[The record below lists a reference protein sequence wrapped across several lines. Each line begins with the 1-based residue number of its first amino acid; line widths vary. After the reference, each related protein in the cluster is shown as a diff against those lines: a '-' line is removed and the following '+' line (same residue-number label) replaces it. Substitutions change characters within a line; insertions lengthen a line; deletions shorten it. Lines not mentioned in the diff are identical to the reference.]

1 MSPLSV
7 NSSGLAAPGHLRLSD
22 QSLLTRRFVL
32 AGGAATIV
40 TASLTTG
47 WALAAAPT
55 TATNG
60 EALLD
65 KAQEAF
71 GLYDLALSRRH
82 LEAVGALPGIDRPTA
97 GRALRTLADYDWRF
111 DRDPRRATR
120 RLAQA
125 LAKEPGSPTTLVQ
138 RARLFHESG
147 QPALALEDVQA
158 AIKVAAEGVDR
169 SNALVLHAQIET
181 DPVRRDP
188 NAPAMQAR
196 AALAITDLNEVLR
209 RQPGRSDAA
218 EALVGIG
225 VAAGNGSAILNGVLA
240 YHFIANAAA
249 ATGIMV
255 APVTALASLV
265 RDWRAAPL
273 TNEERRRLAL
283 ALAGARFYKL
293 AAQVAEPVVDKDPE
307 LRALI
312 AYRDYL
318 LAVASVNTSFYPRVA
333 NGLRNYEAAYDA
345 AMAKPAETLL
355 LALDRK
361 PPTQDRSPKA
371 ILDVLFPVIA
381 KHFGAEGYF
390 GTTVNFYGMLAG
402 HTVVDDRRT
411 VQQYGHS
418 AEFRFISLDQM
429 ISRDFTSWYGTTN
442 VGGWGTESTMI
453 QVRQAYL
460 TAPYAQL
467 AWVTDPAALATLE
480 KRISVLELADLKRC
494 GADPY
499 AEPDAAPLRI
509 RLEASRRIANGQKRN
524 GALDGPAAVG
534 FIAEVLRLTTEATV
548 FAHEG
553 RHSLDQTYRAEA
565 FKTMSDDE
573 RELRAKYSEIA
584 FSQDPR
590 YALTGS
596 IIGGHLDESSG
607 HGRANRRF
615 RELLVRW
622 MEAHRAEIEHLV
634 PDRPL
639 IMQIDLLSDAQ
650 LRSFVAGAD
659 KF

>member
-7 NSSGLAAPGHLRLSD
+7 KSSGLTAPGHADSAD
-22 QSLLTRRFVL
+22 QSLLGRRFFL
-32 AGGAATIV
+32 GGAAVAITIG
-40 TASLTTG
+40 LTSG
-47 WALAAAPT
+47 WALGAAPVA
-55 TATNG
+55 ATDG

-71 GLYDLALSRRH
+71 GRYDLALSRRH
-82 LEAVGALPGIDRPTA
+82 LEAVGSLPGLDPATA
-97 GRALRTLADYDWRF
+97 ARALRTLADYDWRF
-111 DRDPRRATR
+111 DRNSSRANK

-125 LAKEPGSPTTLVQ
+125 LAMEPNSPTTLIQ
-138 RARLFHESG
+138 RARLFRESG
-147 QPALALEDVQA
+147 QPTMALENVLA
-158 AIKVAAEGVDR
+158 AVKVAADGVDR
-169 SNALVLHAQIET
+169 SNALVLHAQLET
-181 DPVRRDP
+181 DLVRRHP
-188 NAPAMQAR
+188 NAAIMQAR
-196 AALAITDLNEVLR
+196 AALVIANLGEVLG

-249 ATGIMV
+249 TTGIMA
-255 APVTALASLV
+255 APVAALASLA
-265 RDWRAAPL
+265 RDWRAESL
-273 TNEERRRLAL
+273 TIEERRRLAL
-283 ALAGARFYKL
+283 ALGGARFYKL
-293 AAQVAEPVVDKDPE
+293 AAQVAEQVADIDPE
-307 LRALI
+307 LHALL

-318 LAVASVNTSFYPRVA
+318 LAVASVNASFYPRIA
-333 NGLRNYEAAYDA
+333 NGLRSYEAAYDS

-355 LALDRK
+355 LALGSKAPSD
-361 PPTQDRSPKA
+361 DRSSKA
-371 ILDVLFPVIA
+371 ILADLLPVIA
-381 KHFGAEGYF
+381 DRFGAEGYF
-390 GTTVNFYGMLAG
+390 DATVDFYGMLAG
-402 HTVVDDRRT
+402 HTVVDERRR

-460 TAPYAQL
+460 TAPYDQL
-467 AWVTDPAALATLE
+467 AWITDPKALAVLERRISTLE
-480 KRISVLELADLKRC
+480 LTDLKRC

-509 RLEASRRIANGQKRN
+509 RLEASRRIANSQKHN
-524 GALDGPAAVG
+524 GPLGGPAAVG

-553 RHSLDQTYRAEA
+553 RHSLDQAYRAEA
-565 FKTMSDDE
+565 FKTMPDDE
-573 RELRAKYSEIA
+573 RELRAKYSEIT
-584 FSQDPR
+584 FSLDPR

-622 MEAHRAEIEHLV
+622 MDAHRAEIEHLIA
-634 PDRPL
+634 DRPL

-650 LRSFVAGAD
+650 LRSFVAGVD
-659 KF
+659 RF